1 MGQSEAT
8 FRPKALSRR
17 GAVAWLLL
25 ALWAELK
32 EAGLMPE
39 EIPTPVEEA
48 ARAAL

>member
-25 ALWAELK
+25 ALWAELAVRQGTMS
-32 EAGLMPE
+32 EPWW
-39 EIPTPVEEA
+39 
-48 ARAAL
+48 RAT